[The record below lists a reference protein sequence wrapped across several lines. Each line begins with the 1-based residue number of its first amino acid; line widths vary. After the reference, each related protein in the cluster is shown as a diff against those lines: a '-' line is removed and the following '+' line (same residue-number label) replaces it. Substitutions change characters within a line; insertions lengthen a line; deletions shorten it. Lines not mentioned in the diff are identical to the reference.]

1 MTRLVRDM
9 ERAGLVKRRGDKG
22 DGRATLVEVT
32 AKGRAMAFRARDE
45 KIALIAKHVE
55 GLDAETAKAVSRALD
70 VFEKIEGR

>member
-1 MTRLVRDM
+1 
-9 ERAGLVKRRGDKG
+9 
-22 DGRATLVEVT
+22 VEVT

-55 GLDAETAKAVSRALD
+55 GLDAETAKAVSLALD